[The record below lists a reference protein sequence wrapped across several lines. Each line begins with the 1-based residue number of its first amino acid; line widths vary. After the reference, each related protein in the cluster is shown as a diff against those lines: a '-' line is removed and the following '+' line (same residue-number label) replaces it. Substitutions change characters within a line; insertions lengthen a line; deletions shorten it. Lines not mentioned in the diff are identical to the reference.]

1 LDRNCQPDETISHQ
15 TVRRNWIQSASF
27 AWSAP
32 GVVRSYPHNQDRDQ
46 NGSSTVWDFGLGPQE
61 VLLQYV
67 EPELQILE
75 IRNACTA
82 AVSGTISC
90 EDQGLA
96 TVVDLGDDFPLLS
109 SRGKWTHHI
118 TISPDEGPNIMHGNG
133 TSLLEFDPDLIREA
147 KLLNNLP
154 AFGFDPVD

>member
-1 LDRNCQPDETISHQ
+1 VDLGVLDR
-15 TVRRNWIQSASF
+15 SAPG
-27 AWSAP
+27 AEWSAP

-46 NGSSTVWDFGLGPQE
+46 NGSSTVWNFGLGLQE

-67 EPELQILE
+67 KPELQILE
-75 IRNACTA
+75 IRDACTA
-82 AVSGTISC
+82 TVSGTISC

-96 TVVDLGDDFPLLS
+96 TVVDSFPSVS

-133 TSLLEFDPDLIREA
+133 TSLLEFDPDLIRETE
-147 KLLNNLP
+147 LLNNLP
-154 AFGFDPVD
+154 AFYFDPVD